1 MKLVEDMCP
10 LPEAVQKYPLSLL
23 LPIIFRLR
31 IISSMVVL
39 ALHVEVA
46 KGLPLVR
53 LAQHKLLVSVDAVV
67 GV

>member
-10 LPEAVQKYPLSLL
+10 LPEAVQKCPLSFV

-39 ALHVEVA
+39 AP
-46 KGLPLVR
+46 KGKFYCVCGCYCWFGI
-53 LAQHKLLVSVDAVV
+53 S
-67 GV
+67 